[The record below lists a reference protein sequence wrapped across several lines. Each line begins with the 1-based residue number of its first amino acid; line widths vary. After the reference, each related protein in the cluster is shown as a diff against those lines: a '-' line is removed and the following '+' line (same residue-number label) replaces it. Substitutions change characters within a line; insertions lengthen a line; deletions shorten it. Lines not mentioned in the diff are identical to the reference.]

1 MNTIRAWMKMSGLI
15 ASIVAYI
22 LWFYLLLPF
31 KKDQLIWGL
40 SLRRSWMKL
49 AHWILGLRV
58 EIKGTIPEKNG
69 LVVCNHQSAIDPFIP
84 MRYLELFPVGKYEI
98 RSYPLIGFAASKT
111 GILFVKREVRD
122 HRRAV
127 REKIREYLSLGRSIL
142 VFPEGTVSP
151 DGTIMPFRT
160 GAFRS
165 AVEAGRPVYPVAIR
179 YFSADD
185 RWQDGD
191 SLYRHFVRQV
201 GKRSIEVDLTCCDPV
216 EGTDSDVSAEQ
227 AQSAIES
234 ALKRE
239 AGR

>member
-1 MNTIRAWMKMSGLI
+1 MRMIGLV
-15 ASIVAYI
+15 ASIAAYI

-31 KKDQLIWGL
+31 KKDQLKWGL

-49 AHWILGLRV
+49 AHGILGLRV
-58 EIKGTIPEKNG
+58 VVKGTMPKKNG

-111 GILFVKREVRD
+111 GILFVKREMRD

-127 REKIREYLSLGRSIL
+127 RDKIRVYLSLGRSIL

-151 DGTIMPFRT
+151 DASIMPFRT

-165 AVEAGRPVYPVAIR
+165 AIEAGRPVYPVAIR
-179 YFSADD
+179 YFSLDD

-201 GKRSIEVDLTCCDPV
+201 GKRTISVELTFCDSV
-216 EGTDSDVSAEQ
+216 KSADPDDCAGQ
-227 AQSAIES
+227 AQSAIDS
-234 ALKRE
+234 ALKRDV
-239 AGR
+239 RR

>member
-1 MNTIRAWMKMSGLI
+1 MNTVRAWLRMIGLVT
-15 ASIVAYI
+15 SIGGYMI
-22 LWFYLLLPF
+22 WFYILLPF
-31 KKDQLIWGL
+31 KRDSLKWGL

-58 EIKGTIPEKNG
+58 EVKGQLPDKSG

-127 REKIREYLSLGRSIL
+127 REKIREYLSRDRSIL

-151 DGTIMPFRT
+151 DGVVMPFRK
-160 GAFRS
+160 GAFGS
-165 AVEAGRPVYPVAIR
+165 AADAGRPVFPVAIR
-179 YFSADD
+179 YFSTDD

-201 GKRSIEVDLTCCDPV
+201 GKQNIKVQLTCCDPV
-216 EGTDSDVSAEQ
+216 ESTDPDECAEK

-234 ALKRE
+234 ALN
-239 AGR
+239 